1 MNDGSVRILLEGNR
15 RVYQPG
21 DVLSGEYQVDSL
33 RWIEPAAVEVS
44 VLWHTEGQGEEDL
57 AVHYFER
64 IDTLDQAGT
73 DFRRPHRFS
82 TSLPHSPLTYQG
94 VIVKIHWCV
103 RVRVFLPRGK
113 ELVGEAPFQ
122 LGTLPPA
129 RLATPSGALRR
140 SDEELP
146 TETDLGGGF

>member
-1 MNDGSVRILLEGNR
+1 MNEGSVRILLDGNR
-15 RVYQPG
+15 RIYQPG
-21 DVLSGEYQVDSL
+21 ELLAGEYQVDSL
-33 RWIEPAAVEVS
+33 RWIEPTAVEVS

-64 IDTLDQAGT
+64 IDTLEQPGI
-73 DFRRPHRFS
+73 DFRRPRRFS
-82 TSLPHSPLTYQG
+82 TLLPPSPLSYQG

-129 RLATPSGALRR
+129 RLARPTAIRQPVEEPSPEA
-140 SDEELP
+140 
-146 TETDLGGGF
+146 GGF